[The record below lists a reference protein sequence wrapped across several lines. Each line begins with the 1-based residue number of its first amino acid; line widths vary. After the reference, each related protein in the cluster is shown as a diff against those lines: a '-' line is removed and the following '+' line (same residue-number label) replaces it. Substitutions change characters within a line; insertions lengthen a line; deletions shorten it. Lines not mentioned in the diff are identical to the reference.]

1 MQYMSWKPCI
11 YDILDR
17 LWFIVSFATKKI
29 DLFPKKSLKMVK
41 KDDF

>member
-1 MQYMSWKPCI
+1 MQDMSWKRCI
-11 YDILDR
+11 YDSLDR
-17 LWFIVSFATKKI
+17 LWFIESFATKKI